1 MTPEDA
7 YRAGA
12 EAALNDREALTGLI
26 LGRTAPR
33 AADAILAAGYQRVPP
48 GFIVTPGPESG
59 ELWEAMAV
67 RSLVGWFGAKSWET
81 TQRTAD
87 ASLVALIREDALRA
101 LRAALSPYAKE
112 AGDGE

>member
-59 ELWEAMAV
+59 EAWEAMAV
-67 RSLVGWFGAKSWET
+67 RAHRAWW
-81 TQRTAD
+81 D
-87 ASLVALIREDALRA
+87 ARDAAFVVRMMAA